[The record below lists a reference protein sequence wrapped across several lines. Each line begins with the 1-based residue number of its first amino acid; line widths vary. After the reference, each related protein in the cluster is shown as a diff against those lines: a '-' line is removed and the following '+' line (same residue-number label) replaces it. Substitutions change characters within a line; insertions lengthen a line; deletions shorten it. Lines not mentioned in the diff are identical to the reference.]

1 MILGIAKNV
10 GKPKRAHPINR
21 VPTYFSIDTH
31 AHWHT
36 NFVFFSLGIFPFCLC
51 CTQSHLIMVVF
62 THNLKGC
69 FRKNGLLKSKQIKWQ
84 KRAKMEEEK
93 DGKSA
98 CKRLKG
104 SSHRNDYVLSS
115 NDHRLCTASN
125 VLSHVLLSTQNK
137 SAAKFSTQKCIRI
150 SILTENATHTNGDWR
165 QDRTARHAQTPCA
178 RNELYLLP
186 LLLVQSHF
194 CYYSF
199 DKVSQF
205 VISNLRLFLFQKQV
219 MAKSA

>member
-1 MILGIAKNV
+1 MHDFAWM
-10 GKPKRAHPINR
+10 HFH
-21 VPTYFSIDTH
+21 FSIWFIGWFLELPRTSVNLKELIQSIGFQRIFPLTHTH
-31 AHWHT
+31 AQT

-51 CTQSHLIMVVF
+51 CTQSHLIMVAF

-84 KRAKMEEEK
+84 KRAKMEAEK

-150 SILTENATHTNGDWR
+150 SILTEYATHTNGDWR

-178 RNELYLLP
+178 RNEL
-186 LLLVQSHF
+186 
-194 CYYSF
+194 
-199 DKVSQF
+199 
-205 VISNLRLFLFQKQV
+205 
-219 MAKSA
+219 